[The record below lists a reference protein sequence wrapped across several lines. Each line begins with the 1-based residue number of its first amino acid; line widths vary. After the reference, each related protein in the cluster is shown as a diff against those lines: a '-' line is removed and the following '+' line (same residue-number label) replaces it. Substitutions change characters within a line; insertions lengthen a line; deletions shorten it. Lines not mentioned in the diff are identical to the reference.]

1 MHSQTASSLVTASCM
16 IAYPN
21 KNQKGDNTM
30 AMIPCPHCGQTI
42 SDRAKRCVHCGNVLI
57 EDVNPKKFCVE
68 CGKQISIDAE
78 ECPFCGCPAEPIM
91 SEIPVVA
98 AATPEKKNQKPI
110 LIASAIIAFI
120 LAILLLANSA
130 GPALTQHEQ
139 LAYQNAT
146 TMKRMMRDPDSFKLY
161 DEMFLIEKLD
171 ENGNVQ
177 YTYTIFTYGGTNGYG
192 AMTTAQA
199 IFRDGE
205 YLMDYGDDLDPN
217 DPNFDD
223 MLTASGD
230 LLMYTFPGKGD
241 QYRTINI
248 NIDKIKTKMGLK

>member
-1 MHSQTASSLVTASCM
+1 
-16 IAYPN
+16 
-21 KNQKGDNTM
+21 M
-30 AMIPCPHCGQTI
+30 AMTLCPHCGLEI
-42 SDRAKRCVHCGNVLI
+42 SDRAKKCVHCGKILI
-57 EDVNPKKFCVE
+57 EDVRYRKFCVE
-68 CGKQISIDAE
+68 CGKEIEITAE
-78 ECPFCGCPAEPIM
+78 ECPFCGCPAEPLIN
-91 SEIPVVA
+91 ETPVVA
-98 AATPEKKNQKPI
+98 AASTAVKTDRKPI
-110 LIASAIIAFI
+110 LIVSAVVAVI
-120 LAILLLANSA
+120 LVILLLANSA
-130 GPALTQHEQ
+130 GPALTPHEQ

-146 TMKRMMRDPDSFKLY
+146 AMKKMMRDPDSFKLY

-171 ENGNVQ
+171 ENGNVE

-199 IFRDGE
+199 IFKDDK
-205 YLMDYGDDLDPN
+205 YLMNYGEELDAN

-230 LLMYTFPGKGD
+230 LLMYSFPGNGD